1 MDTILQKV
9 SIEKFMVMFLE
20 SKVSMF
26 KGEVPSSQRPLA
38 GDGGH
43 SFRGSPLAGGWRAQL

>member
-26 KGEVPSSQRPLA
+26 KGEVPNSQRPLA